1 MPVYFISYNIID
13 NKSYSFKL
21 YSHIFK
27 QNSDF
32 MYLTG
37 FNEPNSV
44 LVISKTDADSSSTY
58 KTALFVKVSNF
69 L

>member
-1 MPVYFISYNIID
+1 M
-13 NKSYSFKL
+13 
-21 YSHIFK
+21 FK

-44 LVISKTDADSSSTY
+44 LVISKTDSDLDGSY
-58 KTALFVKVSNF
+58 KTALFVKVSYYIF
-69 L
+69 LVNTFFKVFHVYVY